1 MTPPE
6 PRPLRPAA
14 APSLPLPPGEARA
27 LARRVIDNVE
37 LALFGKRE
45 AIELCLVGLAARG
58 HLLIEDLPGVGKSTL
73 ALGLARSLDLP
84 FARIQFTSD
93 LLPSDI
99 LGLSTWDATAARF
112 HFRPGPIFHSVIL
125 ADELNRTPPRTQSAL
140 LEAMAEGQ
148 ISLEGNTSAL
158 PRPFFVLATLNPQ
171 EQHGTYPL
179 PESQLD
185 RFLLRLS
192 LGYPDRD
199 AERRLL
205 LSRRVEEPV
214 ASLRPVTSGADIL
227 RLQLAAAA
235 VRLDPSI
242 ADYILAIASRT
253 REAERFA
260 AGLSPR
266 GALALA
272 SAARA
277 RAILEGRDFVVP
289 ADVKFVALPVL
300 AHRLQIAGRDA
311 YDLDRGEATRM
322 VEEILAQTHV
332 PE

>member
-1 MTPPE
+1 MIPSE
-6 PRPLRPAA
+6 PRRLRFADQVPSPLSPA
-14 APSLPLPPGEARA
+14 EARA
-27 LARRVIDNVE
+27 LRERVIANVE
-37 LALFGKRE
+37 RALFGKRD
-45 AIELCLVGLAARG
+45 AIELCLAGLAARG

-99 LGLSTWDATAARF
+99 LGLSTWDAKSASFT
-112 HFRPGPIFHSVIL
+112 FRPGPIFHSVIL

-148 ISLEGNTSAL
+148 VTLDGRTTSLPDS
-158 PRPFFVLATLNPQ
+158 FFVLATVNPR

-185 RFLLRLS
+185 RFLLRLT
-192 LGYPDRD
+192 LGYPDSD
-199 AERRLL
+199 SERRLL
-205 LSRRVEEPV
+205 LGRREEEPV
-214 ASLRPVTSGADIL
+214 STLGPVASADDVL
-227 RLQLAAAA
+227 RLQLAAAR

-242 ADYILAIASRT
+242 ADYVLAIAAESRSS
-253 REAERFA
+253 ERFSL
-260 AGLSPR
+260 GLSTR

-272 SAARA
+272 SASRGL
-277 RAILEGRDFVVP
+277 AILSGRDYVVP
-289 ADVKFVALPVL
+289 ADVKRVAPSVL
-300 AHRLQIAGRDA
+300 SHRLVAAGADA
-311 YDLDRGEATRM
+311 FDSDRGEAARL
-322 VEEILAQTHV
+322 VEELLARIPV